1 MRIKKVSQTTS
12 TQAQVVDGYSTSTTD
27 SYSCNYINRKT
38 LKKLWENTNTTT
50 SFSPQTITLSSE
62 DYDYLVWIYR
72 FHTASNNNI
81 QKSQLVLKGAG
92 VIMDVAWDFSP
103 GGGSYTVA
111 DYHRKV
117 QYTNDTTY
125 SSEDCNIKYNN
136 TQDAQD
142 NNFIIPVAV
151 YGGKF

>member
-1 MRIKKVSQTTS
+1 MDIV
-12 TQAQVVDGYSTSTTD
+12 QVQQIV
-27 SYSCNYINRKT
+27 IVVIM

-92 VIMDVAWDFSP
+92 VVMDIAWDY
-103 GGGSYTVA
+103 GVGGSYTVA

-117 QYTNDTTY
+117 QYTNNTTY
-125 SSEDCNIKYNN
+125 SIEDCIIKYNN

-142 NNFIIPVAV
+142 NNYIIPVAV

>member
-1 MRIKKVSQTTS
+1 MRIKKTSQTTASGAQTVNTFSES
-12 TQAQVVDGYSTSTTD
+12 TENA
-27 SYSCNYINRKT
+27 YSCYYANQKI

-72 FHTASNNNI
+72 FNTTSNNNL

-92 VIMDVAWDFSP
+92 VIMDVAWDY
-103 GGGSYTVA
+103 GVGGSYTVA

-117 QYTNDTTY
+117 QYTNNTTY
-125 SSEDCNIKYNN
+125 SIEDCNIKYNN

-142 NNFIIPVAV
+142 NNYIIPVAV
-151 YGGKF
+151 YGAKF